1 MTMEKVKKAG
11 ELCFWIALFTEILL
25 MLIDKSAYI
34 NPYEGILFRLTF
46 ALFCIKIITTKYSK
60 TELICIAVVG
70 GIAAISYFINTRDE
84 AVRAVALVV
93 ACKDIDLKKMLKF
106 IFVFTSVGVAVIFL
120 LSVTGIYGDISVTAD
135 FGRGPTPAGKVE
147 TRYCFGM
154 GHPNAFQTMIF
165 MVSMLFVYIYID
177 SIKLYNIAIVV
188 LINIASYLFT
198 DSNTALLVMIAFIL
212 GVLLLK
218 YCRVLRES
226 KILYIL
232 SGILVVFLTI
242 FSIYGSHVGRDTPVM
257 YWIDKALNGRFQYS
271 NIFEMARVENWTL
284 FALPDNVE
292 FFDQGFIRLF
302 YWYGIIPAIVFL
314 LGIIYLIWISY
325 KKKDYVLLV
334 FIVANAV
341 FMIME
346 AHIISVYLLRNYLLI
361 FMGYYWNDFLADS
374 DKSKVHV

>member
-1 MTMEKVKKAG
+1 
-11 ELCFWIALFTEILL
+11 
-25 MLIDKSAYI
+25 
-34 NPYEGILFRLTF
+34 
-46 ALFCIKIITTKYSK
+46 
-60 TELICIAVVG
+60 
-70 GIAAISYFINTRDE
+70 
-84 AVRAVALVV
+84 
-93 ACKDIDLKKMLKF
+93 
-106 IFVFTSVGVAVIFL
+106 
-120 LSVTGIYGDISVTAD
+120 
-135 FGRGPTPAGKVE
+135 
-147 TRYCFGM
+147 
-154 GHPNAFQTMIF
+154 
-165 MVSMLFVYIYID
+165 
-177 SIKLYNIAIVV
+177 
-188 LINIASYLFT
+188 
-198 DSNTALLVMIAFIL
+198 
-212 GVLLLK
+212 
-218 YCRVLRES
+218 
-226 KILYIL
+226 
-232 SGILVVFLTI
+232 
-242 FSIYGSHVGRDTPVM
+242 M